1 MMNHPGFN
9 QAGAGL
15 VAPTLAIQTIWVEY
29 FGKTSHAA
37 SAPWD
42 GVNALDA
49 AVAAYNAISTMRQ
62 QIKSTDRC
70 AVDTLRH

>member
-1 MMNHPGFN
+1 MNHPGGN
-9 QAGAGL
+9 QAGAGM
-15 VAPTLAIQTIWVEY
+15 VAPTLALQAFWVEF

-49 AVAAYNAISTMRQ
+49 ANLAYSSISAMRQ
-62 QIKSTDRC
+62 QIKSTDR
-70 AVDTLRH
+70 